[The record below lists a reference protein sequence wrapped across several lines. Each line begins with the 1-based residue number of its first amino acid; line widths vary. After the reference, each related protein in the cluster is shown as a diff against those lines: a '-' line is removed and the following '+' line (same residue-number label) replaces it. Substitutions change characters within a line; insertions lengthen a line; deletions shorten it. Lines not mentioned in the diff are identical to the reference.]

1 MGGRVGR
8 LVQVDEAGADVV
20 GDVPAQRGAAV
31 RQRREVVGAHVQP
44 VKVLEEQGP
53 LGLDG
58 GGERGTSFSN
68 VALCSGER
76 GILHVVIPEA

>member
-31 RQRREVVGAHVQP
+31 GQRREVVGAHVQP
-44 VKVLEEQGP
+44 VKVLEEQWP
-53 LGLDG
+53 LGLETG
-58 GGERGTSFSN
+58 KSHLLLAIT
-68 VALCSGER
+68 
-76 GILHVVIPEA
+76 GIYF